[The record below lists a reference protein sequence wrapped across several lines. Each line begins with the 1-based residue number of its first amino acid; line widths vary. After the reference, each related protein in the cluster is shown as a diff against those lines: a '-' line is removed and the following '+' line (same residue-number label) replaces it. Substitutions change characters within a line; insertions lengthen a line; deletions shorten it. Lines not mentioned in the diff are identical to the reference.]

1 MKIALVSLNIK
12 WEDKAYNLEH
22 CKNLIC
28 EVVRYGVDLVIFPEM
43 TLTGFSMNTEVIA
56 EDPGDSPSI
65 DTFQKLAKENCVAI
79 VFGLVLKKENKALNT
94 LVFISKDG
102 IERIRY
108 DKVHPFSFA
117 TENKYFEGGRNLS
130 KLTLSN
136 LTFGFTICYDLRF
149 PELYSAL
156 AKDCDVLVNIANWP
170 EYRKSHWRIL
180 SQARAIENQ
189 TYFIGVNRTGID
201 GNDIEYEKSSIVV
214 DANGEFI
221 FPEITSS
228 EIDIFEIK
236 KELLLSFRNKFLTR
250 QDRIPEFYK
259 TII

>member
-22 CKNLIC
+22 CNNLIC

>member
-1 MKIALVSLNIK
+1 
-12 WEDKAYNLEH
+12 
-22 CKNLIC
+22 
-28 EVVRYGVDLVIFPEM
+28 M

-65 DTFQKLAKENCVAI
+65 NTFQKLAKENCVAI

-108 DKVHPFSFA
+108 DKIHPFSFA

-189 TYFIGVNRTGID
+189 TYFIGVNRSGID

>member
-28 EVVRYGVDLVIFPEM
+28 EAVRYNADLIIFPEM

-56 EDPGDSPSI
+56 EDPDDSFTI
-65 DTFQKLAKENCVAI
+65 DTFQKLAIENCVALA
-79 VFGLVLKKENKALNT
+79 FGLVLKKGNKALNT

-102 IERIRY
+102 IERTRY
-108 DKVHPFSFA
+108 NKIHPFSFA
-117 TENKYFEGGRNLS
+117 TEDRYFEGGKNLS

-170 EYRKSHWRIL
+170 EHRKSHWKIL

-189 TYFIGVNRTGID
+189 TYFIGVNRTGTD
-201 GNDIEYEKSSIVV
+201 GNGIEYKKSSIVV

-221 FPEITSS
+221 FPEITLN

-236 KELLLSFRNKFLTR
+236 KELLHSFRDKFSTR

>member
-1 MKIALVSLNIK
+1 
-12 WEDKAYNLEH
+12 
-22 CKNLIC
+22 
-28 EVVRYGVDLVIFPEM
+28 
-43 TLTGFSMNTEVIA
+43 MNTEVIA